1 MNISTHIPPSNE
13 INKLSFIHNALEKG
27 WSVRKKGK
35 YYIFSR
41 KHNNEIKYFKP
52 SYIYEFVQ
60 SNISSYLQS

>member
-1 MNISTHIPPSNE
+1 MNIPISIHSSNE
-13 INKLSFIHNALEKG
+13 TNKLIFIYNAIEKG

-52 SYIYEFVQ
+52 SYIYEFVE